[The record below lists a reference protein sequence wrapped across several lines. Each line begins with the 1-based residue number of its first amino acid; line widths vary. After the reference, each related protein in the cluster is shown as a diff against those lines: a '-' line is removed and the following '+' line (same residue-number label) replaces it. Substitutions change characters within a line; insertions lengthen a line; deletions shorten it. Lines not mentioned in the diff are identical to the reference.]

1 MRDNRK
7 LVFFDGKTM
16 RDTYSE
22 RYLSFIILLIT
33 NMLDGP

>member
-22 RYLSFIILLIT
+22 GISHFLYY
-33 NMLDGP
+33 

>member
-33 NMLDGP
+33 SMLDSP